1 MVFCLMLIIDKNSN
15 KKQCSMPVSRWD
27 LHSGTLL
34 IQSKTMLD
42 IQFGKSLT
50 RI

>member
-1 MVFCLMLIIDKNSN
+1 MVFCFMLIIDKNKSMVL
-15 KKQCSMPVSRWD
+15 SWMPVSRWD

-42 IQFGKSLT
+42 IQFVKSLT